1 MISKELKY
9 DRQLRLWA
17 SSGQTNLESSHVCL
31 INASTSGSEALKNLI
46 LPGIGSF
53 TIVDDLL
60 VTGDDISSGFFLN
73 EDDLGKP
80 VASSMTSKLQEL
92 NRDVN
97 GNSIEKSLEHLIQD
111 ANLNSQFWS
120 QFNVVILSKRHSTA
134 KNTIDSLKEILWNLN
149 IPLLLVDNIGFYGY
163 LHVIAKEINVVETHP
178 EFLIDLRLDDPWPE
192 LTSHVN
198 SIDLDDLDD
207 TDHAHVPYVVIL
219 IKALENWKSNHQ
231 NLPPQTYTQKKE
243 FKTEYVQALSRD
255 IMNEVNFEEAS
266 SNAWRA
272 SQTSSI
278 PEHIEEI
285 LTTVSSMPPET
296 YLSSNFWVF
305 IKALQSFLV
314 KNDGKLPL
322 SGVLPDMTAD
332 TPNYISIQN
341 IYRDKARRDQE
352 LFANE
357 VNSILATLQPET
369 ELIESVPSV
378 VPPESIQSFCKNCR
392 FLYTTKG
399 SRQNFNRDMEELL
412 LTSSDD
418 NSVLPIYFAMLAF
431 GDFKENFNHEPTLD
445 DLQMITTSADNQIYK
460 NTLKEILIH
469 SSKQYHN
476 VASFM
481 GGIVGQETLK
491 LVTRQYKALDN
502 LFVYD
507 GVHSVSEKWKI

>member
-1 MISKELKY
+1 MTSKELKY

-17 SSGQTNLESSHVCL
+17 NSGQSNLESSHVCL

-53 TIVDDLL
+53 TIVDDHL
-60 VTGDDISSGFFLN
+60 VTDDDISSGFFLN

-80 VASSMTSKLQEL
+80 IAPAMTSKLQEL
-92 NRDVN
+92 NRDVK
-97 GNSIEKSLEHLIQD
+97 GNSVERSVERLVQD
-111 ANLNSQFWS
+111 VGVNGQFWS
-120 QFNVVILSKRHSTA
+120 QFNVVILTKRHYTSN
-134 KNTIDSLKEILWNLN
+134 NTVGRLKEILWDLN

-163 LHVIAKEINVVETHP
+163 LHVIAKEINVIETHP

-198 SIDLDDLDD
+198 SINLDNLDD

-219 IKALENWKSNHQ
+219 IKALQTWKSEHQ
-231 NLPPQTYTQKKE
+231 NLPPQTYAQKKQ
-243 FKTEYVQALSRD
+243 FKAEYVQALSRD
-255 IMNEVNFEEAS
+255 MMNEVNFEEAS

-285 LTTVSSMPPET
+285 LTTVSSMPPAT
-296 YLSSNFWVF
+296 YLSSTFWLF
-305 IKALQSFLV
+305 IKALQGFLA
-314 KNDGKLPL
+314 NNHGKLPL

-341 IYRDKARRDQE
+341 IYRDKARRDQQ

-357 VNSILATLQPET
+357 INSILATSQSET
-369 ELIESVPSV
+369 DLLVSVPSL
-378 VPPESIQSFCKNCR
+378 VPSESIQSFCKNCR

-399 SRQNFNRDMEELL
+399 SKQNFNKDMEESLNN
-412 LTSSDD
+412 SSED

-431 GDFKENFNHEPTLD
+431 NDFKEKFNHDPTLD
-445 DLQMITTSADNQIYK
+445 DLQMIAASVDNQIYK
-460 NTLKEILIH
+460 KTLKEILIH
-469 SSKQYHN
+469 HSKQYHN